1 MILGTFDQ
9 NDLSD
14 EQRTRL
20 TTLATEARGD
30 ILKMTTLA
38 ASGHAAPAETLAS
51 RHLCAFALV
60 QLLFLG

>member
-14 EQRTRL
+14 EQVAKL
-20 TTLATEARGD
+20 TALATEARGD

-38 ASGHAAPAETLAS
+38 ASGHALS
-51 RHLCAFALV
+51 LIHI
-60 QLLFLG
+60 